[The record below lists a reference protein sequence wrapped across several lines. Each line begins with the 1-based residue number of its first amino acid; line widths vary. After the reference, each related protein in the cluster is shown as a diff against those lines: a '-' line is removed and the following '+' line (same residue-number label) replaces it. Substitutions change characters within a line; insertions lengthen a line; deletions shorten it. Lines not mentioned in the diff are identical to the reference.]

1 MTEANAEVVGVYPDR
16 VKIAVNNIKELSEGE
31 PLKVGSYLRV
41 FDSADCSIIAIIEN
55 FAIELKSVP
64 GRADGPAQYERV
76 YILEALPLGFLDA
89 DGNFERGGGSIAIP
103 PKSVEIATRSEVQ
116 RVYDT
121 VPKEKKFLFAQL
133 AHERHVDVPVDGDK
147 FFNRHLAI
155 VGSTGSGKS
164 HAMARIIQT
173 ATSMRDD
180 RHGDYQLNNTHI
192 VIFDIHSEYQ
202 TAFPEASFLNVGQL
216 TLPYWMLNSEE
227 LQDLLIESREE
238 QSHNQIAVL
247 KRAVT
252 ESRRVHYKGEEKIRE
267 RIHYDSPVFF
277 DIDDV
282 LAAAR
287 ARNEEMVEGARA
299 GQVKQGPL
307 HGKLDNFITRLEN
320 RILDRR
326 LDFLMGERAKR
337 TTLEDTLRQ
346 FTGYSADA
354 TSNVTVIDLSGVPF
368 EVLSITVSLISRLLF
383 DYAYYYKKT
392 HPEMRTDTPI
402 LVVYEE
408 AHKYVPK
415 SGPARYN
422 AARTA
427 IERIAKEGRK
437 YGVTAAIVSQRP
449 SEISE
454 TIFSQCSNFIAMRL
468 TNPEDQNYVKRL
480 IPDSLGP
487 LTQSLPMLSSG
498 EALLIG
504 DAAVMPSL
512 VRLEEASPMPS
523 SSDVRYLQ
531 EWVRPWHDVF
541 FEPIISDWER

>member
-1 MTEANAEVVGVYPDR
+1 MSSAEVVGVYPDR
-16 VKIAVNNIKELSEGE
+16 IKIAINNISDLSEGE

-55 FAIELKSVP
+55 FSIEVKPVP
-64 GRADGPAQYERV
+64 SSKVDSEGSSYQRV

-103 PKSVEIATRSEVQ
+103 PKSVAVATRSEVQ

-121 VPKEKKFLFAQL
+121 IPDEQRFLFAHL
-133 AHERHVDVPVDGDK
+133 ARERHVDVPVDGDK
-147 FFNRHLAI
+147 FFNRHIAI

-164 HAMARIIQT
+164 HAIARIIQT
-173 ATSMRDD
+173 ATGMRDPGRD
-180 RHGDYQLNNTHI
+180 DYHLNNTHV
-192 VIFDIHSEYQ
+192 VIFDIHCEYQ
-202 TAFPEASFLNVGQL
+202 TAFPDANFLDVGRL
-216 TLPYWMLNSEE
+216 TLPYWMLSSEE

-238 QSHNQIAVL
+238 QSHNQVAVL

-252 ESRRVHYKGEEKIRE
+252 ESRRAHFEGDEGMRE

-277 DIDDV
+277 DIEDV

-287 ARNEEMVEGARA
+287 DKNEEMVKGAR
-299 GQVKQGPL
+299 GEKQGSL

-320 RILDRR
+320 RCHDRR
-326 LDFLMGERAKR
+326 LDFLMGDRAKE
-337 TTLEDTLRQ
+337 TTLEETLRQ
-346 FTGYSADA
+346 FIGYKSDA
-354 TSNVTVIDLSGVPF
+354 ESNVTVIDLSGVPF

-392 HPEMRTDTPI
+392 HSEMQTDTPL

-415 SGPARYN
+415 GGSAKYN
-422 AARTA
+422 AARSA

-437 YGVTAAIVSQRP
+437 YGITAAIVSQRP

-454 TIFSQCSNFIAMRL
+454 TIFSQCSNFLAMRL

-487 LTQSLPMLSSG
+487 LTESLPMLSSG

-512 VRLEEASPMPS
+512 VRLEEAMPVPS
-523 SSDVRYLQ
+523 SKDIRYLQ
-531 EWVRPWHDVF
+531 EWVRPWYDVL
-541 FEPIISDWER
+541 FEPIIADWER

>member
-1 MTEANAEVVGVYPDR
+1 VTVAGAEVVGVYPDR
-16 VKIAVNNIKELSEGE
+16 IKIAVSDITVLSEGD

-41 FDSADCSIIAIIEN
+41 FDSASCSIIAIIEN
-55 FAIELKSVP
+55 FSIELK
-64 GRADGPAQYERV
+64 PAPSSSTGAPEYQRV
-76 YILEALPLGFLDA
+76 YILEAVPLGFIDA

-103 PKSVEIATRSEVQ
+103 PKSVAVASRSEVQ
-116 RVYDT
+116 KVYEGI
-121 VPKEKKFLFAQL
+121 PEGKSFLFARL
-133 AHERHVDVPVDGDK
+133 ARERHVDVPVDGDK

-164 HAMARIIQT
+164 HAMARVIQT
-173 ATSMRDD
+173 AIGMRDT
-180 RHGDYQLNNTHI
+180 RHGEYRLNNTHI
-192 VIFDIHSEYQ
+192 VIFDIHSEYR
-202 TAFPEASFLNVGQL
+202 TAFPDANCLSVEDL

-238 QSHNQIAVL
+238 QSHNQVAVL

-252 ESRRVHYKGEEKIRE
+252 DSRRSHFTGDDALRS
-267 RIHYDSPVFF
+267 RIHYDSPIYF
-277 DIDDV
+277 DIEDI
-282 LAAAR
+282 LTAAR
-287 ARNEEMVEGARA
+287 DKNEEMIEGSR
-299 GQVKQGPL
+299 GKKQGSL

-320 RILDRR
+320 RCHDRR

-337 TTLEDTLRQ
+337 TTLEKTLRQ
-346 FTGYSADA
+346 FTGYTKDES
-354 TSNVTVIDLSGVPF
+354 SNVTVIDLSGVPF

-383 DYAYYYKKT
+383 DYAYYFKKT
-392 HPEMRTDTPI
+392 HPEMRTETPL

-415 SGPARYN
+415 GGPAKYN

-437 YGVTAAIVSQRP
+437 YGITAAIVSQRP

-454 TIFSQCSNFIAMRL
+454 TIFSQCSNFLAMRL

-487 LTQSLPMLSSG
+487 LTESLPMLSSG
-498 EALLIG
+498 EALLLG

-512 VRLEEASPMPS
+512 VLLEEASPVPS
-523 SSDVRYLQ
+523 SSDVQYLQ
-531 EWVRPWHDVF
+531 EWVRPWHDVLF
-541 FEPIISDWER
+541 QPIIEDWER

>member
-1 MTEANAEVVGVYPDR
+1 MSNAEVVGVYPDR
-16 VKIAVNNIKELSEGE
+16 VKISVNNIKELSEGE

-55 FAIELKSVP
+55 FSIELKSNSE
-64 GRADGPAQYERV
+64 GASQYERV

-103 PKSVEIATRSEVQ
+103 PKSVEVATRSEVQ

-121 VPKEKKFLFAQL
+121 VPDEKKFLFAQL

-173 ATSMRDD
+173 ATGMRDS
-180 RHGDYQLNNTHI
+180 RHGDYRLNNTHI
-192 VIFDIHSEYQ
+192 VVFDIHREYQ
-202 TAFPEASFLNVGQL
+202 TAFPEAMFLHVEDL

-238 QSHNQIAVL
+238 QSHNQVAVL

-252 ESRRVHYKGEEKIRE
+252 GSRQTHYAGDEKNRE

-287 ARNEEMVEGARA
+287 AKNSEMIEGSR
-299 GQVKQGPL
+299 QLKQGPL

-320 RILDRR
+320 RFNDRR
-326 LDFLMGERAKR
+326 LDFLMGERAKK

-346 FTGYSADA
+346 FTGYTSGSN
-354 TSNVTVIDLSGVPF
+354 SNVTVIDLSGVPF

-392 HPEMRTDTPI
+392 HPEARTDTPV

-415 SGPARYN
+415 GGPARYN

-437 YGVTAAIVSQRP
+437 YGITAAIVSQRP

-512 VRLEEASPMPS
+512 VRLEEASPVPS

-531 EWVRPWHDVF
+531 EWVRPWHNVI
-541 FEPIISDWER
+541 FEPIVADWER

>member
-1 MTEANAEVVGVYPDR
+1 MSSAEVIGVYPDR
-16 VKIAVNNIKELSEGE
+16 IKIAINNITELSAGE

-41 FDSADCSIIAIIEN
+41 YDSADCSIIAIIEN
-55 FAIELKSVP
+55 FSIELKPVP
-64 GRADGPAQYERV
+64 SRDNADVPTYQRV

-103 PKSVEIATRSEVQ
+103 PKLVEVATRSEVQ
-116 RVYDT
+116 KVYDT
-121 VPKEKKFLFAQL
+121 VPEGKKFLFAHL
-133 AHERHVDVPVDGDK
+133 ARERHVDVPVDGDK

-173 ATSMRDD
+173 AIGMRDD
-180 RHGDYQLNNTHI
+180 RHGEYQLNNTHI
-192 VIFDIHSEYQ
+192 VIFDIHCEYQ
-202 TAFPEASFLNVGQL
+202 TAFPNANFLNVEQL

-238 QSHNQIAVL
+238 QSHNQVATL

-252 ESRRVHYKGEEKIRE
+252 ASRRSHYKGDEEQRE
-267 RIHYDSPVFF
+267 LIHYDSPLYF

-282 LAAAR
+282 LTAAR
-287 ARNEEMVEGARA
+287 AKNEETIEGAR
-299 GQVKQGPL
+299 GPKQGPL

-320 RILDRR
+320 RCYDRR

-337 TTLEDTLRQ
+337 TSLEETLRQ
-346 FTGYSADA
+346 FTGYTTGA

-392 HPEMRTDTPI
+392 NPEMRTETPL

-415 SGPARYN
+415 GGPAKFN
-422 AARTA
+422 AARVA

-437 YGVTAAIVSQRP
+437 YGITAAIVSQRP

-454 TIFSQCSNFIAMRL
+454 TIFSQCSNFLAMRL

-487 LTQSLPMLSSG
+487 LTESLPMLSSG

-512 VRLEEASPMPS
+512 VRLEEASPIPS
-523 SSDVRYLQ
+523 SSDVRYLH
-531 EWVRPWHDVF
+531 EWVRPWHDVAF
-541 FEPIISDWER
+541 LPIIADWES

>member
-1 MTEANAEVVGVYPDR
+1 MPNAEVVGVYPDR
-16 VKIAVNNIKELSEGE
+16 VKISVNNIKELSEGE

-41 FDSADCSIIAIIEN
+41 FDSASCSIIAIIEN
-55 FAIELKSVP
+55 FSIELKSNSE
-64 GRADGPAQYERV
+64 GSSQYERV

-103 PKSVEIATRSEVQ
+103 PKSVEVATRSEVQ

-121 VPKEKKFLFAQL
+121 VPDEKKFLFAQL

-173 ATSMRDD
+173 ATGMRDS
-180 RHGDYQLNNTHI
+180 RHGDYRLNNTHI
-192 VIFDIHSEYQ
+192 VVFDIHREYQ
-202 TAFPEASFLNVGQL
+202 TAFPEARFLHVEDL

-238 QSHNQIAVL
+238 QSHNQVAVL

-252 ESRRVHYKGEEKIRE
+252 DSRRTHYAGDGKNRE

-277 DIDDV
+277 DIGDV

-287 ARNEEMVEGARA
+287 AKNSEMVEGARQA
-299 GQVKQGPL
+299 KQGPL

-320 RILDRR
+320 RFNDRR
-326 LDFLMGERAKR
+326 LDFLMGERAKK

-346 FTGYSADA
+346 FTGYTNGSN
-354 TSNVTVIDLSGVPF
+354 SNVTVIDLSGVPF

-392 HPEMRTDTPI
+392 HPEARTDTPV

-415 SGPARYN
+415 GGPARYN

-437 YGVTAAIVSQRP
+437 YGITAAIVSQRP

-512 VRLEEASPMPS
+512 VRLEEASPVPS

-531 EWVRPWHDVF
+531 EWVRPWHDVI
-541 FEPIISDWER
+541 FEPIVADWER

>member
-1 MTEANAEVVGVYPDR
+1 MSSAEVIGVYPER
-16 VKIAVNNIKELSEGE
+16 IKIAVNDITELSSGD

-41 FDSADCSIIAIIEN
+41 FDSADCSIIAIIES
-55 FAIELKSVP
+55 FSIELKPVP
-64 GRADGPAQYERV
+64 GGGQGHQRV
-76 YILEALPLGFLDA
+76 YILEALPLGFIDA

-103 PKSVEIATRSEVQ
+103 PKSVEVASRSEVQ
-116 RVYDT
+116 KVYES
-121 VPKEKKFLFAQL
+121 VPAGKKFLFAHL
-133 AHERHVDVPVDGDK
+133 ARERHVDVPVDGDK

-173 ATSMRDD
+173 AIGMRKESQGGY
-180 RHGDYQLNNTHI
+180 RLNNTHI
-192 VIFDIHSEYQ
+192 VIFDIHCEYQ
-202 TAFPEASFLNVGQL
+202 TAFPGANFLNVEDL
-216 TLPYWMLNSEE
+216 TLPYWMLSSEE

-238 QSHNQIAVL
+238 QSHNQVAVL

-252 ESRRVHYKGEEKIRE
+252 TSRRAHYVGDDEMRE

-277 DIDDV
+277 EIEDI
-282 LAAAR
+282 LTAAR
-287 ARNEEMVEGARA
+287 SKNEEMIDGSRGA
-299 GQVKQGPL
+299 KQGPL

-320 RILDRR
+320 RCHDRR
-326 LDFLMGERAKR
+326 LDFLMGERTKK

-346 FTGYSADA
+346 FTGYTAGA
-354 TSNVTVIDLSGVPF
+354 TSNITVIDLSGVPF

-392 HPEMRTDTPI
+392 HPEMRTETPL

-415 SGPARYN
+415 GGPAKYN
-422 AARTA
+422 AARVA

-437 YGVTAAIVSQRP
+437 YGITAAIVSQRP

-454 TIFSQCSNFIAMRL
+454 TIFSQCSNFLAMRL

-480 IPDSLGP
+480 IPDSLGL
-487 LTQSLPMLSSG
+487 LTDSLSMLSSG

-512 VRLEEASPMPS
+512 VRLEEASPVPS
-523 SSDVRYLQ
+523 SSDVPYLQ
-531 EWVRPWHDVF
+531 EWVRPWHDVLF
-541 FEPIISDWER
+541 RPIVEDWER

>member
-1 MTEANAEVVGVYPDR
+1 MSSAEVVGVYPDR
-16 VKIAVNNIKELSEGE
+16 IKIAVTDIKELSEGD

-55 FAIELKSVP
+55 FSIELKPVAS
-64 GRADGPAQYERV
+64 GNGSGPSEYQRV
-76 YILEALPLGFLDA
+76 YILEALPLGFLDT

-103 PKSVEIATRSEVQ
+103 PKSVEVATRSEVQ
-116 RVYDT
+116 KVYDT
-121 VPKEKKFLFAQL
+121 VPDEKKFLFARL

-173 ATSMRDD
+173 ATGMRDSQ
-180 RHGDYQLNNTHI
+180 HGDYQLNNTHI
-192 VIFDIHSEYQ
+192 VIFDIHCEYQ
-202 TAFPEASFLNVGQL
+202 TAFPDANFLNVHQL
-216 TLPYWMLNSEE
+216 TLPFWLLNSEE
-227 LQDLLIESREE
+227 LQDLLIESSEE
-238 QSHNQIAVL
+238 QSHNQVAVL

-252 ESRRVHYKGEEKIRE
+252 DSRRAHFDGEEKLKE
-267 RIHYDSPVFF
+267 RIHYDSPLRF
-277 DIDDV
+277 DFEDV
-282 LAAAR
+282 LTAVR
-287 ARNEEMVEGARA
+287 DKNEEMIDGAR
-299 GQVKQGPL
+299 GPKQGQL
-307 HGKLDNFITRLEN
+307 HGKMDNFLTRLEN
-320 RILDRR
+320 RFNDRR
-326 LDFLMGERAKR
+326 LDFLMGKRAKE
-337 TTLEDTLRQ
+337 TTLEETLRQ
-346 FTGYSADA
+346 FTGYTTDS

-392 HPEMRTDTPI
+392 HPEMRTDTPL

-415 SGPARYN
+415 GGPAKYN

-437 YGVTAAIVSQRP
+437 YGITAAIVSQRP

-454 TIFSQCSNFIAMRL
+454 TIFSQCSNFLAMRL

-512 VRLEEASPMPS
+512 VRLEEALPVPS
-523 SSDVRYLQ
+523 SNDVRYLQ
-531 EWVRPWHDVF
+531 EWVRPWHDVLF
-541 FEPIISDWER
+541 PPIVADWEQ